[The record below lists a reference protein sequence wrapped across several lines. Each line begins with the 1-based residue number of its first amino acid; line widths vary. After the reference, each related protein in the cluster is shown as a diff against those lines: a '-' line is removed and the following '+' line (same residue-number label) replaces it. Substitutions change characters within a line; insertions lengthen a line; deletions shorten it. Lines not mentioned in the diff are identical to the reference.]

1 MPGPPTPILWA
12 GAEVKHMQMIF
23 PNLISQISMLSYA
36 GVVNANF
43 VVDADHVVKD
53 PELFRK
59 VYVEE
64 LKALASGLG
73 VPFPSSIEKQAK
85 ELGTHG
91 F

>member
-1 MPGPPTPILWA
+1 MVKKWQKQNPDGYRPGQVGRPSLA
-12 GAEVKHMQMIF
+12 F
-23 PNLISQISMLSYA
+23 LS
-36 GVVNANF
+36 
-43 VVDADHVVKD
+43 
-53 PELFRK
+53 ELTGK
-59 VYVEE
+59 SVEE

>member
-1 MPGPPTPILWA
+1 M
-12 GAEVKHMQMIF
+12 KHMQMIF

-64 LKALASGLG
+64 LKALASWLG